1 MKEDLYH
8 QRNHLAKLALVIL
21 EEHRTKETIDFDNAQ
36 VEHIL
41 PQRLNAEWRLQVAN
55 ADKVKEQYGNTIG
68 NLTLT
73 MYNQEMS
80 NNLYADKKDF
90 YKNSNVSLTRE
101 IAKSYDH
108 WNREAIIDRTE
119 KLTKE
124 LTNIFPKPNIK
135 EANEEELS
143 GEYTI
148 DQAIDVTGKKPVF
161 ITLNENEYSVKSWRQ
176 MLLTFL
182 NDIWNKDSLNYE
194 RIKANPQLKRML
206 FGGNWHH
213 PSRLE
218 NGTIVETNFS
228 ATVILAIIAKISEI
242 CDITDQV
249 SYSIK

>member
-1 MKEDLYH
+1 MSWAHILESYLFRLKACQMPSNGLNKIVVGLCDLSKDGGKLKTRLLRLLKANFPDDDKLSESLMKEDLYH
-8 QRNHLAKLALVIL
+8 QRNNLAKLALVIL
-21 EEHRTKETIDFDNAQ
+21 EGHRTKETIDFDNAQ

-119 KLTKE
+119 KMTKE

-135 EANEEELS
+135 EAM
-143 GEYTI
+143 
-148 DQAIDVTGKKPVF
+148 KKNFPVS
-161 ITLNENEYSVKSWRQ
+161 IQL
-176 MLLTFL
+176 
-182 NDIWNKDSLNYE
+182 
-194 RIKANPQLKRML
+194 IKQLM
-206 FGGNWHH
+206 
-213 PSRLE
+213 
-218 NGTIVETNFS
+218 
-228 ATVILAIIAKISEI
+228 
-242 CDITDQV
+242 
-249 SYSIK
+249 